1 MHPDLLNNA
10 TFLRYY
16 RRWQEN
22 PESIVF
28 APIAEMFLMY
38 NMVDDAIKICIEGV
52 NRFPDFISGRIA
64 LAKAYVAKSEWRKA
78 REQVRQV
85 LEKIP
90 NHPAASELY
99 ATIQGNLTEGAISLT
114 PQQKYPIPQQPQTTS
129 FDVFNDE
136 EEITEEVDIAAYI
149 DERQRTD
156 SHRRSSE
163 GSPVAQGSWNTITM
177 ARIFVSQGHY
187 DKAARIYDSLLSVDP
202 GNHSAAMEYSRLKQK
217 MSNE

>member
-38 NMVDDAIKICIEGV
+38 NMVDDAIKICVDGV
-52 NRFPDFISGRIA
+52 GRFPDFISGRIA

-78 REQVRQV
+78 REQIRQV
-85 LEKIP
+85 LERVP
-90 NHPAASELY
+90 NHPAASELN
-99 ATIQGNLTEGAISLT
+99 ATIQGNLTEGAMSLS
-114 PQQKYPIPQQPQTTS
+114 PQRDRPSAPPVPKS
-129 FDVFNDE
+129 FDVFDDE
-136 EEITEEVDIAAYI
+136 EEITEEIDIAAYI
-149 DERQRTD
+149 DERHKFEH
-156 SHRRSSE
+156 HRRSASGQMDPKE
-163 GSPVAQGSWNTITM
+163 SWNTITM

-187 DKAARIYDSLLSVDP
+187 DKAASIYDSILARDP
-202 GNHSAAMEYSRLKQK
+202 GNHSAAMEYSRLRQK